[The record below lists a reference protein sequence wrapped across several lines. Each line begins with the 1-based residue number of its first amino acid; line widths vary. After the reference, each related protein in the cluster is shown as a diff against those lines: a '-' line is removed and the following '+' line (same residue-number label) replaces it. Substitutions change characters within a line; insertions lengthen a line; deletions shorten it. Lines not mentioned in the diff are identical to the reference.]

1 MNINPNAIDQLF
13 HIRGGGANASDQS
26 VNSLERPFPF
36 MALHN
41 AWFEYLADAGQR
53 SLLFWD
59 ALRERGNIFLEHKAR
74 GQPPILDFDHEVVLD
89 ARTFQRPANYALLRI
104 HPKPGASVD
113 PKKRPFVIVDPRAG
127 HGPGVGGMKEDSQV
141 GVSLRAGHPTYF
153 VMFYP
158 DPVPGQTLGDVAAAE
173 ARFVA
178 EVAKRHPDV
187 EKPCVIGNCQAG
199 WAVMAL
205 SAVEPGLMGPVVIC
219 GAPMSYWAGADGKN
233 PMRYLGG
240 LLGGA
245 WINAWLCDLGDG
257 KFDGA
262 HLVANF
268 ERLNPANALWTKNYN
283 LYANIDT
290 ERERFLE
297 FERWWT
303 GFFLLS
309 KGEMMQIVNDL
320 FVGNKLQRGAVRLD
334 GGAMIDLKDIT
345 APVVVFASGGDN
357 ITPPQQALNW
367 IVSVYGSDEEIK
379 RHGQTLVY
387 SLHPDIGHLGIFVS
401 GKVAQKQ
408 HYEINETIDF
418 IDVLPPGLYELVIEK
433 MPAQE
438 GDRPEDRYLSRFEPR
453 SIADIRRL
461 DDGDPEAEYFAPVK
475 LASELNTQ
483 FYEAFIGPWVRALV
497 TEPMAATLR
506 ELHPLRLQY
515 RTLSDE
521 NPFLWPLKPLAAMA
535 REHRRPVAEDNP
547 FRAAEQRFSES
558 VIAALDHYREWRDR
572 GQEALFKAIYGP
584 EALGAFLYDAED
596 LAVEKFAPVVRSKR
610 EQADLDAAIERARAR
625 MDQGGFI
632 EGWARIV
639 ATLMLGAGGI
649 NELELEAGRKS
660 REQHPKLARLSVAER
675 KRLLKEQSHM
685 VQLDPDRA
693 IGTLVD
699 LLPTPEERREAWNMA
714 KAIAVGDGAID
725 AKQQG
730 VLDRLSQ
737 ALELDKAA

>member
-1 MNINPNAIDQLF
+1 MP
-13 HIRGGGANASDQS
+13 AS
-26 VNSLERPFPF
+26 
-36 MALHN
+36 
-41 AWFEYLADAGQR
+41 FE
-53 SLLFWD
+53 
-59 ALRERGNIFLEHKAR
+59 
-74 GQPPILDFDHEVVLD
+74 
-89 ARTFQRPANYALLRI
+89 RPANYALLRI
-104 HPKPGASVD
+104 LPKPGMTVD

-158 DPVPGQTLGDVAAAE
+158 EPMPGQTLGDVAAAE

-178 EVAKRHPDV
+178 EVAKRHPDA

-205 SAVEPGLMGPVVIC
+205 SAVEPGLMGPVVVC
-219 GAPMSYWAGADGKN
+219 GSPMSYWAGADGKN

-245 WINAWLCDLGDG
+245 WINAWLCDLGGG

-268 ERLNPANALWTKNYN
+268 ERLNPANTLWTKNYS
-283 LYANIDT
+283 LYANIDA

-303 GFFLLS
+303 GFFLLN
-309 KGEMMQIVNDL
+309 KDEMMQIVNDL
-320 FVGNKLQRGAVRLD
+320 FVGNKLQRGAVRLN

-367 IVSVYGSDEEIK
+367 IISVYGDDEEIK
-379 RHGQTLVY
+379 RHGQTIIY

-418 IDVLPPGLYELVIEK
+418 IDVLPPGLYEMVVEK
-433 MPAQE
+433 MPESA
-438 GDRPEDRYLSRFEPR
+438 GDNPADRYLTRFEPR

-475 LASELNTQ
+475 LMSELNTQ
-483 FYEAFIGPWVRALV
+483 FYEAFISPWVRALV

-506 ELHPLRLQY
+506 EWHPLRLRY
-515 RTLSDE
+515 RMLSDE

-547 FRAAEQRFSES
+547 FRTAEQRFSEGM
-558 VIAALDHYREWRDR
+558 IAALNHHRDGRDR
-572 GQEALFKAIYGP
+572 TQEKRRSRRFTDLRRWGRFCTTRKIWPPKNSRPRRVPSASRPTSTPPSSGPRRAWIKAVSPKVG
-584 EALGAFLYDAED
+584 
-596 LAVEKFAPVVRSKR
+596 
-610 EQADLDAAIERARAR
+610 RAS
-625 MDQGGFI
+625 
-632 EGWARIV
+632 
-639 ATLMLGAGGI
+639 
-649 NELELEAGRKS
+649 S
-660 REQHPKLARLSVAER
+660 RR
-675 KRLLKEQSHM
+675 
-685 VQLDPDRA
+685 
-693 IGTLVD
+693 
-699 LLPTPEERREAWNMA
+699 
-714 KAIAVGDGAID
+714 
-725 AKQQG
+725 
-730 VLDRLSQ
+730 
-737 ALELDKAA
+737 